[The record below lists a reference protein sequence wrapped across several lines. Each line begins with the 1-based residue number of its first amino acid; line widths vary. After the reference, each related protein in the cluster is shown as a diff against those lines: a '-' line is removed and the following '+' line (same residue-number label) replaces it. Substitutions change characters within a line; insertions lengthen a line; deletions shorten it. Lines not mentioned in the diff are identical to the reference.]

1 MFEYLTKMSSTFI
14 FNLITINIEFCKRL
28 LKKRILPSHLTVMI
42 KFDLL
47 YFVVM
52 HDSNIEHLYLQCRYI
67 EDSIVEVPMKRKV
80 NIFVKNEDPDAK

>member
-1 MFEYLTKMSSTFI
+1 
-14 FNLITINIEFCKRL
+14 
-28 LKKRILPSHLTVMI
+28 
-42 KFDLL
+42 
-47 YFVVM
+47 M